1 MTSLHQ
7 IVTDPLQTN
16 CYVVPIGDNRSCIIV
31 DPGLDPEPINKKITS
46 SGLYPRAILCTHGH
60 FDHVGSAAYFQ
71 EKYDVPVYLHHDDLK
86 ILRSA
91 NFQMMAFKIK
101 NRIKIPQVTL
111 LEGVQQDILI
121 CKAKINMHLMP
132 GHTPGSCVFALNKNL
147 FCGDTLY
154 ASGIG
159 LSKLPGA
166 SRADLI
172 NSIKS
177 IKSIFS
183 NEMIA
188 YPGHGHS
195 SPLGEIW
202 DNNIEL
208 NKVFL
213 SDT

>member
-1 MTSLHQ
+1 MASLHK
-7 IVTDPLQTN
+7 IVTKPLQTN
-16 CYVVPIGDNRSCIIV
+16 CYVVPIDDYRNCILV
-31 DPGLDPEPINKKITS
+31 DPGLDPEPINKKLSS
-46 SGLYPRAILCTHGH
+46 SGLKPRAILCTHGH

-71 EKYDVPVYLHHDDLK
+71 EKYDVPVYLHRDDLK
-86 ILRSA
+86 MLRSA

-101 NRIKIPQVTL
+101 NRIKIPSVTL

-132 GHTPGSCVFALNKNL
+132 GHTPGSCVFAFNKNL

-159 LSKLPGA
+159 FSKLPGA

-172 NSIKS
+172 KSLKS

-183 NEMIA
+183 KEMIA

-195 SPLGEIW
+195 SQLREIW
-202 DNNIEL
+202 NNNIEL
-208 NKVFL
+208 NRLLL
-213 SDT
+213 S